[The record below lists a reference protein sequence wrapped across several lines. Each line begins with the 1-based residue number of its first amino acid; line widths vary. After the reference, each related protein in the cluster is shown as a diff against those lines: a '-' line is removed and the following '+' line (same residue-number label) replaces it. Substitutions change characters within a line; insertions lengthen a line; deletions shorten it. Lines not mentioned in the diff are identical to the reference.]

1 MIEGA
6 CYYLHVLFCKPWRSF
21 QGFLFVKF
29 RLGGSTVQT
38 SNVRNLVMISLLAA
52 MSFVLMY
59 AIQFPLLPAAPFLKW
74 DPSDLPN
81 VLGGLILGPWA
92 ALVITFVKCLLFLL
106 FKGSSGPIGSFMAF
120 ASGVALAVPCS
131 IIYRRWSNHYG
142 LLFGLATG
150 TIVLTITMGL
160 VNYYFA
166 LGVYGIP
173 AELHLDLVKTTVL
186 PFNLLRGIL
195 SSVLI
200 YPVYLALRQPLAK
213 QLKQKTR

>member
-1 MIEGA
+1 MF
-6 CYYLHVLFCKPWRSF
+6 LHVLFYKPWRSF
-21 QGFLFVKF
+21 QGFLLAKF
-29 RLGGSTVQT
+29 LLGGSTMPK
-38 SNVRNLVMISLLAA
+38 SNVRNLVMISLLTA
-52 MSFVLMY
+52 MSLVLMY
-59 AIQFPLLPAAPFLKW
+59 AIQIPLLPAAPFLKW

-81 VLGGLILGPWA
+81 VLGGVILGPWA
-92 ALVITFVKCLLFLL
+92 AVIITFIKCLLFLL
-106 FKGSSGPIGSFMAF
+106 FKGTSGPIGSFMAF
-120 ASGVALAVPCS
+120 ASGIALAVPCS

-150 TIVLTITMGL
+150 TVVLTITMVL
-160 VNYYFA
+160 VNYYWA

-173 AELHLDLVKTTVL
+173 AELHLGLVKTTVL

-213 QLKQKTR
+213 QLKRKTC